1 MRDHRAG
8 MIGCAIGT
16 AVIELTA
23 RGVAINKEN
32 ILYELER
39 IAASSKDI
47 QVKAFARDA
56 AKLLRKGEELIPE

>member
-1 MRDHRAG
+1 MNKIRSYRAG
-8 MIGCAIGT
+8 MIGCAIGA

-23 RGVAINKEN
+23 RGTETSKAN

-39 IAASSKDI
+39 MASSSKDL

-56 AKLLRKGEELIPE
+56 ANLLRKKSE